1 MSYSY
6 PLTMPTSPKPSRI
19 TWKPLD
25 VVAASESP
33 TSLQQ
38 QLYQHPGNAWRV
50 EVALPPMKRA
60 QAAEWI
66 AFGRKLRGRWGTF
79 YFTDPV
85 FASPR
90 GNPQGTPQVN
100 GVQTVRSWTLDTKGW
115 TASQTGLLLPGDMIR
130 VYDGSAVKHW
140 LHMVLTQVD
149 SDLGGLATIDVWPS
163 LRNAV
168 IDGRTIYT
176 VAPFGIFR
184 MASNEATGW
193 DETAGQMFGFGFS
206 AIEAQPTS

>member
-33 TSLQQ
+33 TSLKQ
-38 QLYQHPGNAWRV
+38 QLYQHPGNLWRV

-60 QAAEWI
+60 EAAEWI

-79 YFTDPV
+79 LFTDPL

-90 GNPQGTPQVN
+90 GTPQGSPLTD
-100 GVQTVRSWTLDTKGW
+100 GVQTIRSFTLDTKGW
-115 TASQTGLLLPGDMIR
+115 TPSQAGLLLPGDMISMGAAGIR
-130 VYDGSAVKHW
+130 W
-140 LHMVLTQVD
+140 LYMILTKVD
-149 SDLGGLATIDVWPS
+149 SGPGGLATIDVWPN
-163 LRNAV
+163 LRAAHPTDWV
-168 IDGRTIYT
+168 VETA
-176 VAPFGIFR
+176 APKGTFR

-193 DETAGQMFGFGFS
+193 DETEGKMYGFGFS
-206 AIEAQPTS
+206 AVEAQPTS